1 MTLRLPTAEITLS
14 HGGNTVRLR
23 PSLRAAH
30 QLAQKY
36 EVANLFQAINIC
48 YFARIADIF
57 RAGSADPQAGYEWL
71 CVYTGDLGLQALQDL
86 IGPLGRFLLDT
97 FGIDT
102 EAPKH
107 AGIGTPVSLI
117 DGLEDLFATATGW
130 LGWTPD
136 QAWAASP
143 AEIMKAH
150 SGLIAKL
157 KAIHGSSEDEEPTY
171 DPREE
176 VSPETIREGVAKLK
190 AISGRAT

>member
-1 MTLRLPTAEITLS
+1 MTLRLPTAEFTLS

-36 EVANLFQAINIC
+36 EVAELFHAIDIS
-48 YFARIADIF
+48 YFSRIADIF
-57 RAGSADPQAGYEWL
+57 RAGSADSQAGYEWISI
-71 CVYTGDLGLQALQDL
+71 YTGDLGLKALEDL
-86 IGPLGRFLLDT
+86 AAPLLRFVLDT
-97 FGIDT
+97 FGIDL
-102 EAPKH
+102 EASKQSSGGKP
-107 AGIGTPVSLI
+107 APLI
-117 DGLEDLFATATGW
+117 DGIEDLFATATGW

-157 KAIHGSSEDEEPTY
+157 KAIHGSTEEAQPSY

-176 VSPETIREGVAKLK
+176 VSPETIRDGIATLK
-190 AISGRAT
+190 AISGKAA